1 MLYILILLLIWN
13 VSQPVSSF
21 TSKTRVCAC
30 SKYQKRHAPQS
41 LSKLLPLGV
50 AKTDICWYPDKE
62 LDDGSRRD
70 LEEKSLELATELV
83 RQILPRYTDS
93 DEIKSEKE
101 DVKIEIS
108 YEDRVNEEAYELARG
123 RFVDFCGDRKG
134 EEKLESLFLRVGD
147 TEIVKS
153 IFAEEK
159 NEGFISYRQL
169 VEGAIVSLQ
178 SLLALGITYG
188 LTMNP
193 IVVSRNVEHMKEDI
207 EHIDLTD
214 TIRGG
219 DWTPYHTL
227 RLKYQ
232 VMSNTNGDE
241 KLPGLQ
247 LLSVLKFKQSPVGA
261 YNLLVQLGVWERH
274 ENLALLRSGFPLR
287 FTTNEE
293 AVASHV
299 ATESSKDKGD
309 DPDEILGIRRDFRS
323 QKIYTIDSASTKEID
338 DGLGVEIIDAN
349 SENDQKRHRYW
360 IHIADAD
367 RWAPRNSE
375 LFAIAR
381 RRATSIYL
389 PGKSIPMIPSS
400 VSQQVM
406 SLKAQTDA
414 YALSLGVELNDDG
427 SIIDDSII
435 VTPSIVRVDY
445 RLTYDEADEMLEDG
459 VAYNEEWELGKLFDA
474 AQQRRKFRMNNGS
487 SEDFIPTQIPKYTIS
502 TFHDL
507 SAPDHIGIEVDVH
520 VSHNGGK
527 NQSSIV
533 ADSIIGGKEA
543 SSLSDELPVSSASTL
558 VTELMIL
565 AGEAIGKWAIS
576 ETKTPDDGEML
587 NSLKLPFR
595 CQDKPDYRSRERERK
610 IMMDL
615 LEHNIG
621 DGYCHAWYSRRFLS
635 PARISSDASPHSG
648 LGLECY
654 VQWTSPIRRFQ
665 DLQVHAAVKRFIRRQ
680 RIIDLF
686 NNGQQV
692 PDGICL
698 EELGCDPTSL
708 NKDVR
713 LEPSTDDIDN
723 DIDYSDRTKLL
734 RPAQFV
740 MRNSNKFWI
749 LEYIRRIKDS
759 DPQREF
765 QVLVLGCINPAK
777 RQYAVFVYE
786 FGLEWRYSSPVGIQA
801 GDVFKVRIGNVLPQ
815 NGQLTF
821 FRVAKS

>member
-21 TSKTRVCAC
+21 TSTTRVCAC

-134 EEKLESLFLRVGD
+134 EKKLESLFLRVGD

-153 IFAEEK
+153 IFAEQK

-169 VEGAIVSLQ
+169 VEGAIFSLQ

-299 ATESSKDKGD
+299 ATESSNDKGD

-414 YALSLGVELNDDG
+414 YALSLGVELDDDG

-698 EELGCDPTSL
+698 EELGCDPASL
-708 NKDVR
+708 NKDV
-713 LEPSTDDIDN
+713 PSTDDIDN